1 MQRTIHASLV
11 GLVLVAAVAVAFS
24 AMATGAYGAVGSG
37 LQTVIDAG
45 DPTIFAVVAVA
56 PFELRLMGPQ
66 ALTLDQART
75 LEGLLA
81 PVADMG
87 LVSLWRTSG
96 EELMTKDGQT
106 IVTKP
111 FVHYLGTSENYFDL
125 MRLPIMDGRGFTAE
139 EVAAGEQVCVIGFD
153 RTDGRVHS
161 DSNVKGSY
169 QVIGRLQPVEGDP
182 FPLPKI
188 WRNIVTASGS
198 RLSMNE
204 IVITPITAR
213 AQLPYWHPMGI
224 PEPPTWV
231 VPLVAPRPG
240 QYEEALRIT
249 TEFMQAAWPGW
260 AIDVGYGHELQVAL
274 QRTTQRVES
283 FFAYI
288 ENLLLILLLTS
299 AAGFMVLHVAGSRRT
314 MATQRALGAARVQ
327 VLFEE
332 TRYGAVASMCGAT
345 LGLAAVLGLGPMLS
359 SYLGQEFGMTTGA
372 VVAYAGLVIFVAT
385 AVSLGATFWATAGEP
400 GGSLRRG
407 SMVRAGWSLDV
418 RILLAA
424 AAVFLA
430 VSAVT
435 TLVLSSRAS
444 VASLS
449 GYLRASGEQSVVVR
463 QDLFAATRV
472 VGQEDLLGPADAAG
486 LRARLPQ
493 EFEVVCQS
501 VAPVSVAAVGEAD
514 GEIPQTV
521 FVYGLDRLWPQ
532 GAGFGLSEEARLAW
546 GVAGGSEGAG
556 AGGSEGAGVGG
567 APVALI
573 GGALAQKL
581 FDSVDPVGRT
591 LRLDRGVD
599 VRIVGALDPRP
610 EDVID
615 SLGDR
620 DECLVVLHSTLLQA
634 VVAGPSKVTTEVMV
648 YLPPEESPTTAAT
661 VVNEA
666 LSSLGRDAVGIK
678 AAAVIDE
685 VTGLRT
691 LKTRLHALQGA
702 LVYASLA
709 ASALMLGITLQTR
722 VMERRREIG
731 LRRALGAS
739 RLRIGLEVLASSLG
753 LCAAGAIAGL
763 GVGVFLAGRICVG
776 EGWVLGS
783 VAGPMAQ
790 VALVTLG
797 AALIASL
804 WPLSAALGEDP
815 LVSLREGD

>member
-37 LQTVIDAG
+37 LQTIIDAG
-45 DPTIFAVVAVA
+45 NPTIFAVVAVA
-56 PFELRLMGPQ
+56 PLELRMMGPQ

-87 LVSLWRTSG
+87 LVSGWRISG
-96 EELMTKDGQT
+96 EELMTKDGRT

-111 FVHYLGTSENYFDL
+111 FVFYLGTSENYFDL
-125 MRLPIMDGRGFTAE
+125 MRLPLVEGRGFTAE
-139 EVAAGEQVCVIGFD
+139 EVAAGEAVCVIGFD
-153 RTDGRVHS
+153 RTDGYVHS
-161 DSNVKGSY
+161 DSGVKGSY
-169 QVIGRLQPVEGDP
+169 RVVGRLQPAEGDP

-188 WRNIVTASGS
+188 WRHFATHSGS
-198 RLSMNE
+198 RPSMNE

-213 AQLPYWHPMGI
+213 AQVPWWHPMGI
-224 PEPPTWV
+224 PEPPTWA

-260 AIDVGYGHELQVAL
+260 AIDFGYGHELQVAL

-327 VLFEE
+327 VLFEK
-332 TRYGAVASMCGAT
+332 TRYGAVASIGGAAV
-345 LGLAAVLGLGPMLS
+345 GFAAVLGLGPMLS
-359 SYLGQEFGMTTGA
+359 SYLGQEFDMTTGA

-385 AVSLGATFWATAGEP
+385 AASLGATFWATAGEP

-418 RILLAA
+418 RVLLAA

-463 QDLFAATRV
+463 QDFFAATRV
-472 VGQEDLLGPADAAG
+472 VGQEDILGPADAAA

-493 EFEVVCQS
+493 KFEVVCQS
-501 VAPVSVAAVGEAD
+501 VAPVSAAAVGESG
-514 GEIPQTV
+514 GESPQTV
-521 FVYGLDRLWPQ
+521 FVYGLDRLWPE
-532 GAGFGLSEEARLAW
+532 GEGFGLPEAARLAW
-546 GVAGGSEGAG
+546 GG
-556 AGGSEGAGVGG
+556 AGGSEGTGVGG
-567 APVALI
+567 APVALV
-573 GGALAQKL
+573 GDALAHKL
-581 FDSVDPVGRT
+581 FDSADPVGQT
-591 LRLDRGVD
+591 IRLDRGVE
-599 VRIVGALDPRP
+599 VRVVGVLDPRSV
-610 EDVID
+610 DVID

-620 DECLVVLHSTLLQA
+620 DECLVVSHATLLQA
-634 VVAGPSKVTTEVMV
+634 VVPGLSKVTTEVMV
-648 YLPPEESPTTAAT
+648 YLPPEQSPTTAAI
-661 VVNEA
+661 VVNDA
-666 LSSLGRDAVGIK
+666 LGALGRDAVGIK

-685 VTGLRT
+685 VTGLRK
-691 LKTRLHALQGA
+691 LKTRLHALQGV

-722 VMERRREIG
+722 VKERRREIG

-753 LCAAGAIAGL
+753 LCAGGAIAGL
-763 GVGVFLAGRICVG
+763 GVGAFLAGRICVG
-776 EGWVLGS
+776 EGWVIGS

-797 AALIASL
+797 VALMASL